1 MAEYGGV
8 KWRSN
13 RSLLIA
19 TVNFLLVLVLVS
31 AERGLKNPGIPTP
44 DGTRRDFSDERRNFK
59 SLLTI
64 RKGFLWQSD
73 ASDYQH
79 VWPNMEFGWRIVVGT
94 VIGFIGGAFGSV
106 GGIGGGGF
114 FLPML
119 NLIIGFDAKSSTAI
133 SKCMIVGA
141 AVSTVYF
148 NLHLRHPTL
157 DAPIIDYD
165 LVLLVQPMLMLGI
178 SIGVIFNVIFPN
190 WMVTILLIILFLFIS
205 TKAFFKGVETWKKE
219 TLLKKDAI
227 KLVSGSAGSESGE
240 EYKALPGG
248 SQQQRTEQTE
258 PEVSVLKNVYWKELG
273 LLFFVW
279 IAFLVLQ
286 IFKEKSASCS
296 WEYWTLNF
304 LQVPVSIGIYL
315 YEAINLYKGRR
326 IITSLGERRINFR
339 ARQLAMYACL
349 GMSAGIV
356 GGLLGVGGGS
366 IMGPL
371 FLELGVHPQVA
382 SASATFAMMFSSSM
396 SVVEY
401 YLLNQ
406 FPVPYAVYLAAV
418 AMVAAYCGQYV
429 VSKII
434 AFLGRASIVIFVLA
448 ISIFISALTLG
459 GVGISRSLERLQR
472 NEYMGFVDLCRV
484 RD

>member
-1 MAEYGGV
+1 MSEYGGV

-190 WMVTILLIILFLFIS
+190 WM
-205 TKAFFKGVETWKKE
+205 
-219 TLLKKDAI
+219 DAI

-248 SQQQRTEQTE
+248 SHQQQRTEQTE

-304 LQVPVSIGIYL
+304 LQVPISVGIYL

-326 IITSLGERRINFR
+326 IITSLGERRIDFR